1 MMKPLLFA
9 FSLAPVLLAQSITG
23 MWDATVVS
31 SGVTVPF
38 RMEFKSDG
46 QQTQAWFYNGE
57 DKTASTGGTLANGK
71 LTVRFD
77 QLAAVL
83 DATYKDGRIDG
94 MFNGR
99 GKTGKLP
106 FHAEPSKP
114 KEASGA
120 NAPSGIPSIDGE
132 WEIQVKS
139 GKGEA
144 AWRFLVQQSGAQQS
158 GVQPDGSS
166 VGATILRVDGD
177 TGLLTGGYR
186 DGKFV
191 LSHFS
196 GARASLLFIEPA
208 KDGSLALTMN
218 GATHYT
224 ALRPTEARA
233 RGLTPPTDPD
243 QHTGVKDPSE
253 PFHFAFHDLNGKLV
267 SEENFR
273 GKVVI
278 VSILGSW
285 CPNCHDEAPFLVEL
299 YKKYHSK
306 GLEIVGLS
314 FEEED
319 QLKDPERLRA
329 FAKSYG
335 IPYPMLVCG
344 LPDEIQQKLP
354 QLKGF
359 DAWPTVLFLGKDGR
373 MRMAHAGF
381 PSAGSGAEFTRAK
394 QVFAARVEGLLA
406 ENAK

>member
-1 MMKPLLFA
+1 MKPLLFA
-9 FSLAPVLLAQSITG
+9 LSLAPVLMAQSITG
-23 MWDATVVS
+23 MWDATVQS
-31 SGVTVPF
+31 GGVTVPF

-46 QQTQAWFYNGE
+46 AQVQAWFFNGE
-57 DKTASTGGTLANGK
+57 DRTPSTSGTLANGK
-71 LTVRFD
+71 LTVHFD

-106 FHAEPSKP
+106 MHAEPAKP
-114 KEASGA
+114 KAASAA
-120 NAPSGIPSIDGE
+120 NAPAIDGE

-144 AWRFLVQQSGAQQS
+144 AWRFLVQQGKAQK
-158 GVQPDGSS
+158 DGSD

-177 TGLLTGGYR
+177 TGLLTGSYR

-196 GARASLLFIEPA
+196 GARASLLTIEPA
-208 KDGSLALTMN
+208 SDGSLALTMN
-218 GATHYT
+218 SNTHYT
-224 ALRPTEARA
+224 ALRPAEARA
-233 RGLTPPTDPD
+233 RGLTGPTNPD
-243 QHTGVKDPSE
+243 EHTGVQDPSE

-267 SEENFR
+267 SEEDFR

-285 CPNCHDEAPFLVEL
+285 CPNCHDEAPFLVEM

-344 LPDEIQQKLP
+344 EPGEIQQKLP

-373 MRMAHAGF
+373 VRMAHAGF
-381 PSAGSGAEFTRAK
+381 PSIGSGAEFTRAK

-406 ENAK
+406 ENATK